1 MARSSR
7 SDPATRL
14 LAGKVK
20 TVFQHLP
27 RGIAGDEEEIHQLR
41 VSARRL
47 RVAVPILAA
56 RPGGTR
62 ARRARRALRHLV
74 RAAGT
79 GRDFDVILP
88 ILEKR
93 KVASPVPAAL
103 RRRLWR
109 ALKTAHAR
117 SRSLTAEALM
127 DVEIAKLR
135 RDLRKVLRRGA
146 ESEDVVEGRL
156 REEWGRRGR
165 FALEELRVIGGRYDP
180 QALHAVRRQL
190 RHLRYLAECASELRE
205 KPSRAVG
212 LLKKLQTRLGDLN
225 DNHVLTLWLEEL
237 AERSALRGAGDL
249 AAAAQREVAHFRDRG
264 RALHRAFLEL
274 EPVEMLSRALRAL
287 GAGNG
292 ATRELPT
299 ARSLPAVREA

>member
-14 LAGKVK
+14 LAGKIK

-41 VSARRL
+41 VSSRRL
-47 RVAVPILAA
+47 RVALPILAA
-56 RPGGTR
+56 RPGGSR
-62 ARRARRALRHLV
+62 VRRSRRALRNLI
-74 RAAGT
+74 RAAGS

-88 ILEKR
+88 LLEER
-93 KVASPVPAAL
+93 KASSPVPAAL
-103 RRRLWR
+103 RRRLQR

-117 SRSLTAEALM
+117 SRSHTAEAIM

-135 RDLRKVLRRGA
+135 RDLGKVLRRGA
-146 ESEDVVEGRL
+146 ESEEVVGDRL
-156 REEWGRRGR
+156 RNEWVRRGR
-165 FALEELRVIGGRYDP
+165 SALDELRLIGVRYDP
-180 QALHAVRRQL
+180 QSLHAVRRQL
-190 RHLRYLAECASELRE
+190 RHLRYLAECASELRG

-212 LLKKLQTRLGDLN
+212 MLKKLQTRLGALN
-225 DNHVLTLWLEEL
+225 DNHVLTLWLEEF

-249 AAAAQREVAHFRDRG
+249 AAAALREVAHFRDRG

-274 EPVEMLSRALRAL
+274 EPVEMLSRALRVL

-292 ATRELPT
+292 PPRELPS
-299 ARSLPAVREA
+299 ARSLPATREA